1 MKLASTVGKGAST
14 AVMLRSRNG
23 INSWKVHQL
32 VGMYHKSNTKMASNK
47 KNCWNVHQHVQL
59 WQSLFGCG
67 QNQFGPFLLW
77 EKETKFVNGEKI
89 CINSWNVHQLVGIS
103 INVLEFA
110 SICWK

>member
-1 MKLASTVGKGAST
+1 M
-14 AVMLRSRNG
+14 
-23 INSWKVHQL
+23 
-32 VGMYHKSNTKMASNK
+32 KMAS
-47 KNCWNVHQHVQL
+47 NCWNVHQHVQL

-77 EKETKFVNGEKI
+77 ENETKFVNGEKI

-110 SICWK
+110 STCWNLHQLVGISINVLELRLKISSTVGKCINLLEL